1 MFGSEKEEI
10 TRDIL
15 ELVNDP
21 LVARIL
27 WNRGYRT
34 LEAAKAFLYPDCYT
48 PADPSA
54 LPGLNE
60 AVAALADSLASG
72 DRVCVYGDYD
82 VDGVSATALLVR
94 LLRSLGADVVY
105 HAPNRFTE
113 GYGLNGDV
121 IRDLAGHGCR
131 LLLTCDC
138 GIGSRSEVGLAQDL
152 GMKVIVTDHHD
163 IPEDR
168 VTGCAVVNPKMLDPG
183 HPCRSLPGVG
193 VAYFLAVSLCRR
205 LAHHLDDRLLQL
217 VALGLV
223 ADVVPLLGENRY
235 LLQRGLAAINTT
247 EPLAGIAALMKLC
260 GITELDEE
268 GIGFQIA
275 PRLNAPGRVS
285 APDISVNLLLCDD
298 LQEAEL
304 LAQGVDEDN
313 KRRRQLVE
321 SVLDSLEDTEQAR
334 PGEPALAGRAPGGR
348 GSLVLF
354 DETWH
359 QGIIGI
365 AAGRLVESFQAPT
378 VLMTLREDGETVVGS
393 ARSIEGVDMYD
404 CLSRVAG
411 RLTRFGGH
419 AGAAGFSL
427 RREDLAPFC
436 QALKAEL
443 DRVLNTTAAATTDC
457 AGVDAEVAFTSVDL
471 DSFTKLRLLAPFG
484 EGNPSPRFLTTAA
497 RIEACR
503 SIGGGRHQR
512 LVLSK
517 DGASRTAIR
526 WWSSE
531 APDAG
536 LPVDVIYTLNRNDYN
551 GTTSIQLVIER
562 MAAAQGREEPEPV
575 LGERQLEIV
584 DVRFAPGSQLPVLPE
599 GDTCLFGE
607 GAPPAAG
614 RANRYSI
621 RVCDTLAL
629 TSAPAHLSLLREM
642 LAVARCRKL
651 ALAYPSGAV
660 SATAPLI
667 RRLMSLLKQVAGHGN
682 RTTLEHLA
690 SSTGELEITVI
701 LGLRVLRESGY
712 LEWESSGSQIQ
723 FSLLNG
729 RRIDSTTEDYGRM
742 VKAEAETR
750 AFKDFMST
758 ARIEAISNLFKPD
771 LVDACW

>member
-1 MFGSEKEEI
+1 MFGSGKEEI
-10 TRDIL
+10 ARDIL

-34 LEAAKAFLYPDCYT
+34 LDAARAFLYPDCYT

-54 LPGLNE
+54 LPGLND
-60 AVAALADSLASG
+60 AVEVLADSLASG
-72 DRVCVYGDYD
+72 ARVCVYGDYD

-94 LLRSLGADVVY
+94 VLRSLGADVIY

-121 IRDLAGHGCR
+121 IRDLAAHGCR

-138 GIGSRSEVGLAQDL
+138 GIGSRAEVGLAQDL
-152 GMKVIVTDHHD
+152 GMRVIVTDHHD

-205 LAHHLDDRLLQL
+205 LAHPVDDRLLQL

-247 EPLAGIAALMKLC
+247 APLAGIAALMKLC
-260 GITELDEE
+260 GITELNEE

-275 PRLNAPGRVS
+275 PRLNAPGRVN
-285 APDISVNLLLCDD
+285 APDISVKLLLCDD

-304 LAQGVDEDN
+304 LAQGVDDDN
-313 KRRRQLVE
+313 RLRRQLVE
-321 SVLDSLEDTEQAR
+321 SVLDSLEGIETD
-334 PGEPALAGRAPGGR
+334 

-365 AAGRLVESFQAPT
+365 AAGRLVESFKAPAA
-378 VLMTLREDGETVVGS
+378 LMTLKEDGETVVGS
-393 ARSIEGVDMYD
+393 ARSIEGVDMYG

-436 QALKAEL
+436 QALKTEL
-443 DRVLNTTAAATTDC
+443 DHALKTTAAIATDRPD
-457 AGVDAEVAFTSVDL
+457 VDAEIPFASVDL

-517 DGASRTAIR
+517 DGASRTALR
-526 WWSSE
+526 WWNRE

-551 GTTSIQLVIER
+551 GTTGIQLVIER
-562 MAAAQGREEPEPV
+562 MAAAQNREEPEPV

-584 DVRFAPGSQLPVLPE
+584 DVRFAPSNRLPVLPG

-607 GAPPAAG
+607 GAPPAARARSTGPGTASG

-629 TSAPAHLSLLREM
+629 TSVPAHLSVLREM

-651 ALAYPSGAV
+651 ALAYPAGAA
-660 SATAPLI
+660 SAPAPLI
-667 RRLMSLLKQVAGHGN
+667 RRLMSILKHVAGHGN

-690 SSTGELEITVI
+690 SSTGELEIAVI

-729 RRIDSTTEDYGRM
+729 QQIDPTTENYGRM

-758 ARIEAISNLFKPD
+758 AKIEAISALFKPD
-771 LVDACW
+771 QDAREKT